1 MSGDHG
7 AALQAALLRHLRA
20 DAGLK
25 AQLGDP
31 ARVWDQVPR
40 KAVFPLLL
48 IERSESRPV
57 PADGCGVEHRLSLR
71 VLSGF
76 GGVTEVRAVVAAVR
90 AALEDVQLGE
100 GGVRTVSLG
109 VAFADVFPGPGVK
122 PAFGVIR
129 VRAVTENTGE

>member
-25 AQLGDP
+25 IHLGDP
-31 ARVWDQVPR
+31 ARVWDQVPA
-40 KAVFPLLL
+40 KAAYPHLLV
-48 IERSESRPV
+48 ERSESRPV
-57 PADGCGVEHRLSLR
+57 AADGCGVEHRLSLR

-76 GGVTEVRAVVAAVR
+76 GGVSEVRAVVAAVR
-90 AALEDVQLGE
+90 AALEDVRLGE
-100 GGVRTVSLG
+100 GSVRTVSLG
-109 VAFADVFPGPGVK
+109 VVFADVFPGPGVR

-129 VRAVTENTGE
+129 VRAVTEDTGE

>member
-20 DAGLK
+20 DAGIK
-25 AQLGDP
+25 ACLGDP

-40 KAVFPLLL
+40 KAAYPHLL

-57 PADGCGVEHRLSLR
+57 PAEGCGIEHRLGLR
-71 VLSGF
+71 VLSTF
-76 GGVTEVRAVVAAVR
+76 GGVPEVRAVVAAVR
-90 AALEDVQLGE
+90 AALEEVRLGE

-109 VAFADVFPGPGVK
+109 VTFADVFPGPGVK

-129 VRAVTENTGE
+129 LRAVTEDTDD

>member
-20 DAGLK
+20 DAGVK
-25 AQLGDP
+25 ACLGDP

-40 KAVFPLLL
+40 KAVFPHLL

-57 PADGCGVEHRLSLR
+57 PADGCGIEHRLSLR

-76 GGVTEVRAVVAAVR
+76 GGVPEVRAVVAAVR
-90 AALEDVQLGE
+90 VALEDVRLSE

-109 VAFADVFPGPGVK
+109 VTFSDVFPGPGLK
-122 PAFGVIR
+122 PALGVIR
-129 VRAVTENTGE
+129 VRAVTEDTGD